1 MLGILVAGPLALG
14 GVGVVPFLIIQGL
27 TLGVMGLWAVRIWL
41 HPSPRI
47 LFPPVCWPVLAFAAY
62 AIGRYYTADI
72 EYVARQ
78 ELSRI
83 LVYTFL
89 FFAVLN
95 NLHRRESVQV
105 ITFTLLGLGMLIAGL
120 AIYQFIS
127 GSDRVWHLFK
137 LYKGRGTG
145 TYMNPN
151 HLGGFLEL
159 LLPLALSTALL
170 ARFKPLTRILVGY
183 TGLVILAGLGVTLSR
198 GAWAAAFFGL
208 LLLCGALMFYRQY
221 RLPVIILLVAVC
233 GASAIFVQTSPLT
246 KLRLKQIFTS
256 KGGVDDNMRLSLWK
270 PAFQIWQQNPW
281 WGAGPAHFD
290 YRFRAFRPINVQ
302 KRPDRAHNDYV
313 NTLADWGIVGF
324 GLLASIWGTLCFTL
338 YRTWPYVR
346 GASTE
351 LGDQKGSTKFSFVLG
366 AGIGLASL
374 MLHSWVDFNWHI
386 PANAIIAVTFMAVLT
401 SFTRFATEGYWF
413 RAGVGLR
420 CLVTL
425 VLVSGLVWL
434 GGRGVRMAR
443 SQVWLEKA
451 SQAPLYSTE
460 HVGLLKKAYEIDPRN
475 FETTYAIGEALRT
488 QSSEGG
494 RNYRELA
501 KQAIEFFQ
509 IGINFNPWD
518 GYQQLRAGFCLD
530 WLDRRSEA
538 DAYFARAEALD
549 PNGAFMMAQIGIRY
563 VQLGEYA
570 AARPWLER
578 STRLEWEGNPLPHNY
593 LKICEARLAEAAT
606 NSVSRVRP

>member
-1 MLGILVAGPLALG
+1 MLGVLVVGPLALG
-14 GVGVVPFLIIQGL
+14 GVGVVPFLVIQGL

-105 ITFTLLGLGMLIAGL
+105 ITFTLLGLGMLIAGF

-183 TGLVILAGLGVTLSR
+183 AGLVILAGLGVTLSR

-221 RLPVIILLVAVC
+221 RLPVILLLVAVC

-366 AGIGLASL
+366 AGIGLASML
-374 MLHSWVDFNWHI
+374 LHSWVDFNWHI

-434 GGRGVRMAR
+434 GGQGVRMAR

-451 SQAPLYSTE
+451 SLAPLYSIE
-460 HVGLLKKAYEIDPRN
+460 QVGLLKKAYEIDPRN

-501 KQAIEFFQ
+501 KQALEFFQ

-538 DAYFARAEALD
+538 DAYFGRAEALD

-593 LKICEARLAEAAT
+593 LKICETRLAEAAT
-606 NSVSRVRP
+606 NSVSPVRP

>member
-1 MLGILVAGPLALG
+1 MNRRDWDSLCERGILGLMLGVLVVGPLALG
-14 GVGVVPFLIIQGL
+14 GVGVVPFLVIQGL
-27 TLGVMGLWAVRIWL
+27 TLGVMGLRAVRIWL

-62 AIGRYYTADI
+62 AICRYYTADI

-105 ITFTLLGLGMLIAGL
+105 ITFTLLGLGMLIAGF

-159 LLPLALSTALL
+159 LLPLALATALL

-183 TGLVILAGLGVTLSR
+183 AGLVILAGLGVTLSR

-221 RLPVIILLVAVC
+221 RLPVILLLVAVC

-302 KRPDRAHNDYV
+302 TRPDRAHND
-313 NTLADWGIVGF
+313 
-324 GLLASIWGTLCFTL
+324 
-338 YRTWPYVR
+338 
-346 GASTE
+346 
-351 LGDQKGSTKFSFVLG
+351 
-366 AGIGLASL
+366 
-374 MLHSWVDFNWHI
+374 
-386 PANAIIAVTFMAVLT
+386 
-401 SFTRFATEGYWF
+401 
-413 RAGVGLR
+413 
-420 CLVTL
+420 
-425 VLVSGLVWL
+425 
-434 GGRGVRMAR
+434 
-443 SQVWLEKA
+443 
-451 SQAPLYSTE
+451 
-460 HVGLLKKAYEIDPRN
+460 
-475 FETTYAIGEALRT
+475 
-488 QSSEGG
+488 
-494 RNYRELA
+494 
-501 KQAIEFFQ
+501 
-509 IGINFNPWD
+509 
-518 GYQQLRAGFCLD
+518 
-530 WLDRRSEA
+530 
-538 DAYFARAEALD
+538 
-549 PNGAFMMAQIGIRY
+549 
-563 VQLGEYA
+563 
-570 AARPWLER
+570 
-578 STRLEWEGNPLPHNY
+578 
-593 LKICEARLAEAAT
+593 
-606 NSVSRVRP
+606 